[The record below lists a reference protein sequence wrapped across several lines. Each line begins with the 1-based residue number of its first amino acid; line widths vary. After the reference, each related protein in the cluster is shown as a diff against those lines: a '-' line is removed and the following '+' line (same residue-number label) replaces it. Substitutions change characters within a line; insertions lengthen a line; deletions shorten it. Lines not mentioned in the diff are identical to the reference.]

1 MASPITEIKILVVT
15 DDPSAPRELVQL
27 LGEDSAVRTLFADT
41 SNAVS
46 RTFETDE
53 VDMVLIRIDPGDLG
67 LLESVSRLA
76 REQDEPIPIMAV
88 IKADDARSAVAAAA
102 AGVEGLVFTTNP
114 RQMKRLTLFL
124 VNSVRAR
131 RDARTALRR
140 LEEIE
145 DRYTLLLDSSS
156 EAIAYIHE
164 GLHIYANRA
173 YLELFNYESF
183 EDLEGLSMLD
193 LLSASEEVPDIK
205 KVLKALSRDDIP
217 DEAMTLNAHRQDGS
231 DFQATVDFS
240 PARYGGEYCAQM
252 LVREQISQADPE
264 LAREL
269 EKLKTSDMLTGLLNR
284 QAFLDL
290 LREESTKRNDSTGLA
305 VLMISLDKHDQL
317 QSKLGLG
324 ATDALI
330 RESADL
336 FAKAVGDNLA
346 MARVS
351 DHAFGI
357 LVDTTTR
364 EQAEKLA
371 ARIVD
376 HCSGRI
382 IDVRDTSLTISASVG
397 LAIAGSELADPDTLV
412 AQSNSALS
420 EALRAGGN
428 AYVRYRPRVSGD
440 ADEDD
445 AAWAERLHHA
455 LDNDEFRLVTS
466 QITSMDDDGFLINE
480 VETRLRTEDSDEVL
494 MPGTYLPA
502 AARLDMAVKLDEDM
516 LRRLTSALAEKQTEE
531 DHHWLVPLCL
541 DTLADESALGRISK
555 LLETGQLDSE
565 HVIWGFREPEVRD
578 KIRRAQTFIEKFK
591 PLGAR
596 FALCDVAPDSDVEP
610 LLRHLEID
618 FLRMAPEMIQNLSG
632 NDSLRQQLSNLVSYA
647 DEHQVRVIA
656 PKVEHTG
663 DLATLWQFGITLI
676 QGDFVREEA
685 SV

>member
-1 MASPITEIKILVVT
+1 MASPITEIRILVVT
-15 DDPSAPRELVQL
+15 DDPSAPRELLQL
-27 LGEDSAVRTLFADT
+27 IGEDSGVRTLFADT

-53 VDMVLIRIDPGDLG
+53 VDLVVVRIDPSDLA
-67 LLESVSRLA
+67 LLDAASRLA
-76 REQDEPIPIMAV
+76 KEQDDSVPILAV
-88 IKADDARSAVAAAA
+88 IKADDARSAVAAGA
-102 AGVEGLVFTTNP
+102 AGVEGLVFATNP

-124 VNSVRAR
+124 VDSVRAR

-173 YLELFNYESF
+173 YLELFDYASF

-193 LLSASEEVPDIK
+193 LLSPSEEVPDLK
-205 KVLKALSRDDIP
+205 KVLKALSRDEIP
-217 DEAMTLNAHRQDGS
+217 EDAMTLKAHRQDG
-231 DFQATVDFS
+231 DEFQAIVAFS

-252 LVREQISQADPE
+252 LVREQMTQADPE

-284 QAFLDL
+284 PAFVER
-290 LREESTKRNDSTGLA
+290 LRAEAGRREDTTGLA
-305 VLMISLDKHDQL
+305 VLLISLDKHDQL

-336 FAKAVGDNLA
+336 FNQAVGQSLA
-346 MARVS
+346 MARIS
-351 DHAFGI
+351 DHTFGV
-357 LVDTTTR
+357 LVDVDSR

-376 HCSGRI
+376 QCSGRI
-382 IDVRDTSLTISASVG
+382 IDVRDTSLTVSASVG
-397 LAIAGSELADPDTLV
+397 LAMAGSELNEPDTLLS
-412 AQSNSALS
+412 QSDSALS

-466 QITSMDDDGFLINE
+466 PITSMDDDGFLINE

-494 MPGTYLPA
+494 MPAAYLPA
-502 AARLDMAVKLDEDM
+502 AARLDLAARLDEDM
-516 LRRLTSALAEKQTEE
+516 LRRLGAALIEKERSD

-541 DTLADESALGRISK
+541 DTLSDTSALDRMQK
-555 LLETGQLDSE
+555 LLAAGHLEADHL
-565 HVIWGFREPEVRD
+565 IWGFREPEVRD
-578 KIRRAQTFIEKFK
+578 KLRHLQTFIERFK
-591 PLGAR
+591 SLGCR
-596 FALCDVAPDSDVEP
+596 FALCDVAPDADYDP

-618 FLRMAPEMIQNLSG
+618 YLRLAPEMIQNLSG
-632 NDSLRQQLSNLVSYA
+632 NDALKQQLAEVVSSA
-647 DEHQVRVIA
+647 NEHQVRVIA

-663 DLATLWQFGITLI
+663 DLATLWQFGITLV